1 MPHHI
6 FTGKDGIPGINP
18 VVETFE
24 NEFLFGSYPI
34 QQYSGL
40 VISQEARDVGNT
52 INPQVLRQGLLL
64 GKVEETQELKEWTP
78 NASDGSEYIWGILNQ
93 TISLRSIGGQ
103 SGGTNNTESRL
114 TGYIVISGGLLTQRI
129 IIPGSPSPGILGNA
143 NEYLVRALL
152 RENFILSDSYQ
163 YSRPNGFIQTLAA
176 SDGPVYTVSLNDSG
190 KEFHSVVPINAVLPD
205 TPSRGLTFG
214 FYNEGST
221 TVVTSGSANIRV
233 PGSGLANSLSVD
245 TPVTFCGTGTE
256 WLVKNN

>member
-6 FTGKDGIPGINP
+6 FTGRDGVPGINP
-18 VVETFE
+18 VVDTFE

-40 VISQEARDVGNT
+40 LISQDARDVGNT
-52 INPQVLRQGLLL
+52 INPQILRQGLLL
-64 GKVEETQELKEWTP
+64 GKVEETQELKEWSP

-114 TGYIVISGGLLTQRI
+114 TGYVVIAGGVLTQRL
-129 IIPGSPSPGILGNA
+129 IIPGSPNTGILGNA

-163 YSRPNGFIQTLAA
+163 YSRPQGFIQTLSAA
-176 SDGPVYTVSLNDSG
+176 DGPVYTVSLNDSG
-190 KEFHSVVPINAVLPD
+190 KEFHSSVSIGVVLPP
-205 TPSRGLTFG
+205 TPSRGLTYS
-214 FYNEGST
+214 FYNEGAT
-221 TVVTSGSANIRV
+221 TAVTSGSVNIRV
-233 PGSGLANSLSVD
+233 PGDPLANSLAVT
-245 TPVTFCGTGTE
+245 TPVTLCGTGTE

>member
-1 MPHHI
+1 MPHHT
-6 FTGKDGIPGINP
+6 FTGRDGIPGINP

-40 VISQEARDVGNT
+40 VISQDARDVGNT
-52 INPQVLRQGLLL
+52 INPQILRQGLLL
-64 GKVEETQELKEWTP
+64 GKVEATQELKEWSP

-93 TISLRSIGGQ
+93 TISLRSISGR

-114 TGYIVISGGLLTQRI
+114 TGYIVIAGGLLTQRL
-129 IIPGSPSPGILGNA
+129 IIPGSPNTGIVGNA

-163 YSRPNGFIQTLAA
+163 YSRPNGFIQTLSAD
-176 SDGPVYTVSLNDSG
+176 DGPVYTVSLNDSG
-190 KEFHSVVPINAVLPD
+190 KEFHSVVPISAVLPD
-205 TPSRGLTFG
+205 TPARGLTYG

-221 TVVTSGSANIRV
+221 TTVNSGTVNIRV
-233 PGSGLANSLSVD
+233 PGSGLANTLAVD
-245 TPVTFCGTGTE
+245 TPVTICGTGTE